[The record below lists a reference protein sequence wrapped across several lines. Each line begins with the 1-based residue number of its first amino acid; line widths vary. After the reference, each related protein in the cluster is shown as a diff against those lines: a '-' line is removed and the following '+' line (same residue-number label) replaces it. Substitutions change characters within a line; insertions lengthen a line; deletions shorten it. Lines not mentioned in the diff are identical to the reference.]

1 MLTFPEY
8 ENVVY
13 HESSDWDIIM
23 HNNYSKI
30 KLSNISVYYPKP
42 FHTKERA
49 MESFVGGHIAL
60 IYGHRTKSQLQF
72 TCTDFK
78 VIY

>member
-1 MLTFPEY
+1 
-8 ENVVY
+8 
-13 HESSDWDIIM
+13 M

-30 KLSNISVYYPKP
+30 KLSNISAVYYPKS
-42 FHTKERA
+42 FHTGLKERVT
-49 MESFVGGHIAL
+49 ESFVGGHIAL

-72 TCTDFK
+72 TRTDLK

>member
-1 MLTFPEY
+1 
-8 ENVVY
+8 
-13 HESSDWDIIM
+13 M

-30 KLSNISVYYPKP
+30 KFSNISVYYPKP
-42 FHTKERA
+42 FHTRVKERA

-60 IYGHRTKSQLQF
+60 IYGHRTKSQVQF
-72 TCTDFK
+72 TRTDLK